1 MISHFKV
8 RLKAY
13 FATGLL
19 TTLPIALTLYVLNVG
34 INLLDRFLGS
44 PFATFIDIER
54 HKFPGIKFFIFGIE
68 FILVLII
75 ILLIGFFTANFIGRG
90 LLRGAEGIIYRL
102 PVINKIYSG
111 IKQLIQTLFLKER
124 GAFNQVVLVEY
135 PRRGIY
141 VIGFVTA
148 KTNKEIQKEVAN
160 ELINVFVPSTPN
172 PTSGMFIFAQKD
184 EVVPLNIGVEDGI
197 KLIVSGGIISP
208 GEN

>member
-44 PFATFIDIER
+44 PFATFIDG